1 MNKITFIALL
11 FLQFFSP
18 LSSASSSYII
28 GKKGMVVSTSRQASQ
43 AGIEILK
50 KGGNAIDA
58 AVAVGFT
65 LAVTSPANGNL
76 GGGGFLVAHLVN
88 GSEITLD
95 FREKAPLLAF
105 KELFQDKNGNV
116 VPNMSLGTHA
126 ASGVP
131 GSVHGLLTIFNDY
144 GSGKVSR
151 EKVLSPAIELAKKGF
166 RLTHSEAMNL
176 NDEDGSNFV
185 NEAAKKIFHPKSKV
199 PWKKGD
205 RLIQKDLSNTLKQIS
220 ENGINGFYRGP
231 IAELI
236 VKEMNQGN
244 GLISLKD
251 LNNYESKYRDPV
263 VGKYKNHKI
272 ISMGPPSSGGAILIN
287 MLNMLEAF
295 EEDNLEWNSA
305 DYIHLLTEIQRR
317 SYADRAE
324 HMGDS
329 DFWDVPLGMF
339 LSKEYAKIRI
349 GDIVK
354 DKASPSS
361 FIYAGEPTRQ
371 ESPETTHYSVID
383 KWGNAV
389 SVTTTLN
396 TSYGSGIVV
405 DGAGFL
411 LNNEMDDFVSRPG
424 VPNYYGLVGNEA
436 NSILPGKRPLSSM
449 TPTIVLKKN
458 NPFLILGARGG
469 STIIT
474 SVMQVILNAIE
485 FEMNIYDAISSPRF
499 HSQWLPDLIEVE
511 SGEFSDKIIDDLKN
525 RGHRVINYRNGP
537 YPGEVNGIMIKDDR
551 YYGSGDLRFESTA
564 TGY

>member
-1 MNKITFIALL
+1 MKKVTFIVLF

-18 LSSASSSYII
+18 LSSSSSGYII
-28 GKKGMVVSTSRQASQ
+28 GKKGMVVSTSRQASE
-43 AGIEILK
+43 AGISILK

-58 AVAVGFT
+58 AVAVGFA

-76 GGGGFLVAHLVN
+76 GGGGFLVARLGN

-105 KELFQDKNGNV
+105 KQLFQDKNGNV
-116 VPNMSLGTHA
+116 MPNMSLETHA

-144 GSGKVSR
+144 GSGKITR
-151 EKVLSPAIELAKKGF
+151 KKVLSRAIELATKGF
-166 RLTHSEAMNL
+166 RLTHSEAMKL
-176 NDEDGSNFV
+176 NDEDGSNFS
-185 NEAAKKIFHPKSKV
+185 NEAAKKIFHPRNRV
-199 PWKKGD
+199 PWEKGD

-220 ENGINGFYRGP
+220 EYGINGFYRGP

-251 LNNYESKYRDPV
+251 LNDYESKYRDPV
-263 VGKYKNHKI
+263 IGVYKNHKI

-287 MLNMLEAF
+287 MLNMLELF
-295 EEDNLEWNSA
+295 EEYNLEWNSA
-305 DYIHLLTEIQRR
+305 DYMHLLTEIERR

-329 DFWDVPLGMF
+329 DFWDVPLEMF

-349 GDIVK
+349 GDIAK
-354 DKASPSS
+354 DKATPSS
-361 FIYAGEPTRQ
+361 FIYAGEPTKQ

-424 VPNYYGLVGNEA
+424 VPNYYGLIGNEA

-474 SVMQVILNAIE
+474 SVMQVIVNAID

-499 HSQWLPDLIEVE
+499 HSQWLPDLIEIE
-511 SGEFSDKIIDDLKN
+511 SGEFSNKIIDDLQN
-525 RGHRVINYRNGP
+525 RGHRVIDYRNGP
-537 YPGEVNGIMIKDDR
+537 YPGEVNGIMVKGNR

-564 TGY
+564 SGY

>member
-1 MNKITFIALL
+1 MKKVTFIVLF

-18 LSSASSSYII
+18 LSSSSSGYII
-28 GKKGMVVSTSRQASQ
+28 GKKGMVVSTSRQASE
-43 AGIEILK
+43 AGISILK

-58 AVAVGFT
+58 AVAVGFA

-76 GGGGFLVAHLVN
+76 GGGGFLVARLGN

-105 KELFQDKNGNV
+105 KQLFQDKNGNV
-116 VPNMSLGTHA
+116 MPNMSLETHA

-144 GSGKVSR
+144 GSGKITR
-151 EKVLSPAIELAKKGF
+151 KKVLSRAIELATKGF
-166 RLTHSEAMNL
+166 RLTHSEAMKL
-176 NDEDGSNFV
+176 NDEDGSNFS
-185 NEAAKKIFHPKSKV
+185 NEAAKKIFHPRNRVS
-199 PWKKGD
+199 WKKGD

-220 ENGINGFYRGP
+220 EYGINGFYRGP

-251 LNNYESKYRDPV
+251 LNDYESKYRDPV
-263 VGKYKNHKI
+263 IGVYKNHKI

-287 MLNMLEAF
+287 MLNMLELF
-295 EEDNLEWNSA
+295 EEYNLEWNSA
-305 DYIHLLTEIQRR
+305 DYMHLLTEIERR

-329 DFWDVPLGMF
+329 DFWDVPLEMF

-349 GDIVK
+349 GDIAN
-354 DKASPSS
+354 DKATPSS

-424 VPNYYGLVGNEA
+424 VPNYYGLIGNEA

-474 SVMQVILNAIE
+474 SVMQVIVNAID

-499 HSQWLPDLIEVE
+499 HSQWLPDLIEIE
-511 SGEFSDKIIDDLKN
+511 SGEFSVKIIDDLKN

-537 YPGEVNGIMIKDDR
+537 YPGEVNGIMVKGNR

-564 TGY
+564 SGY

>member
-1 MNKITFIALL
+1 MKKVTFIVLF

-18 LSSASSSYII
+18 LSSSSSGYII
-28 GKKGMVVSTSRQASQ
+28 GKKGMVVSTSRQASE
-43 AGIEILK
+43 AGISILK

-58 AVAVGFT
+58 AVAVGFA

-76 GGGGFLVAHLVN
+76 GGGGFLVARLGN

-105 KELFQDKNGNV
+105 KQLFQDKNGNV
-116 VPNMSLGTHA
+116 MPNMSLETHA

-144 GSGKVSR
+144 GSGKITR
-151 EKVLSPAIELAKKGF
+151 KKVLSRAIELATKGF
-166 RLTHSEAMNL
+166 RLTHSEAMKL
-176 NDEDGSNFV
+176 NDEDGSNFS
-185 NEAAKKIFHPKSKV
+185 NEAAKKIFHPRNRVS
-199 PWKKGD
+199 WKKGD

-220 ENGINGFYRGP
+220 EYGINGFYRGP

-251 LNNYESKYRDPV
+251 LNDYESKYRDPV
-263 VGKYKNHKI
+263 IGVYKNHKI

-287 MLNMLEAF
+287 MLNMLELF
-295 EEDNLEWNSA
+295 EEYNLEWNSA
-305 DYIHLLTEIQRR
+305 DYMHLLTEIERR

-329 DFWDVPLGMF
+329 DFWDVPLEMF

-349 GDIVK
+349 DDIEK
-354 DKASPSS
+354 DKATPSS
-361 FIYAGEPTRQ
+361 FIYAGEPTKQ

-424 VPNYYGLVGNEA
+424 VPNYYGLIGNEA

-474 SVMQVILNAIE
+474 SVMQVIVNAID

-499 HSQWLPDLIEVE
+499 HSQWLPDLIEIE
-511 SGEFSDKIIDDLKN
+511 SGEFSNKIIDDLQN
-525 RGHRVINYRNGP
+525 RGHRVIDYRNGP
-537 YPGEVNGIMIKDDR
+537 YPGEVNGIMVKGNR

-564 TGY
+564 SGY